1 MNLVVACL
9 IRSLPYI
16 GLMYFLVYVLDVG
29 RWRSVAIGCTMIFA
43 VGIFDA
49 IGNSIEEPCRNR

>member
-29 RWRSVAIGCTMIFA
+29 RWRSVAI
-43 VGIFDA
+43 DA